1 MMKKPETSKDSAD
14 KSMTAGQRTGEAGFH
29 GIVVPRSEVD
39 AIAPSPQA
47 IPEEASEELRGMA
60 AAEFG
65 RSVGL
70 RDGGVFQSMIEAGY
84 VPASKIINPRT
95 KRPQYWMTPE
105 NMATFRRQFATL
117 TTLAAETGQHRN
129 SLKGQLASGRVAR
142 FSPEGRDFGAVY
154 LRDDVTDVFGLD

>member
-1 MMKKPETSKDSAD
+1 
-14 KSMTAGQRTGEAGFH
+14 MTVGQRTGEEAGFH

-39 AIAPSPQA
+39 AIAPVPRA
-47 IPEEASEELRGMA
+47 KPEDASEELQGMA

-70 RDGGVFQSMIEAGY
+70 GDGGVFQSMIKAGY

-117 TTLAAETGQHRN
+117 TALAAETGRHRN
-129 SLKGQLASGRVAR
+129 SLKGQIASGRVAR

-154 LRDDVTDVFGLD
+154 LRDDVTKLFGLD